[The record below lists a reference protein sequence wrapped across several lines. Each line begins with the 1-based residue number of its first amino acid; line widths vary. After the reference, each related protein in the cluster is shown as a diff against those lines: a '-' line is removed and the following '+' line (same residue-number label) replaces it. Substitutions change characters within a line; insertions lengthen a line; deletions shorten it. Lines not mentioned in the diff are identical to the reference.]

1 MHSNASSNVVN
12 VELCDASL
20 VTYVMLKPQIISVQ
34 IHARIVQ
41 EKGK

>member
-1 MHSNASSNVVN
+1 MLSSNVVN

-20 VTYVMLKPQIISVQ
+20 VTYVMLKPQIIISVQ